1 MRKLTLNL
9 DELAVDSFDTSVSD
23 RETGTVKGH
32 DYGWSDDSI
41 CPTVTYGRCC
51 PP

>member
-1 MRKLTLNL
+1 MIKLRLNGEELSVESFEADAPDPRK
-9 DELAVDSFDTSVSD
+9 
-23 RETGTVKGH
+23 GTVQAH
-32 DYGWSDDSI
+32 LYGWSDDSI